1 MMALVLFRM
10 QWYKLLDL
18 KLLEAEESEEAE
30 TISAPKVEDITAR
43 RVEDTVPKVEDTARR
58 EEDTARKDPREDI
71 ILHPYVP
78 RVVPVIHF
86 RTVSNG
92 SVSVSNR
99 ISVVRNHP
107 VVMRVRP
114 VYPDLGTESNSSSVV
129 LDLFHHLPLLP
140 YHYLPRFLRFLLSPQ
155 LLWFNLPRLPY
166 DHRHPAIPILCVTD
180 IRTSLENAATH
191 HQTLAHRHRFLCH
204 RHRFLCHR
212 HRFLFHRHPS

>member
-10 QWYKLLDL
+10 QWYKLLELELYKLL
-18 KLLEAEESEEAE
+18 KLLEVIITDAG
-30 TISAPKVEDITAR
+30 TISAPKVEEDTAPK
-43 RVEDTVPKVEDTARR
+43 VEDTVPKVEDTARR

-71 ILHPYVP
+71 ILHPHVP

-92 SVSVSNR
+92 SVLVCNR

-140 YHYLPRFLRFLLSPQ
+140 YHYRHRSHRPRFLRFL
-155 LLWFNLPRLPY
+155 
-166 DHRHPAIPILCVTD
+166 
-180 IRTSLENAATH
+180 
-191 HQTLAHRHRFLCH
+191 
-204 RHRFLCHR
+204 
-212 HRFLFHRHPS
+212 

>member
-1 MMALVLFRM
+1 MALVLFRM

-71 ILHPYVP
+71 ILHPHVP

-99 ISVVRNHP
+99 ISVVHNHP

-114 VYPDLGTESNSSSVV
+114 VYLDLGTESNSSSVV

-140 YHYLPRFLRFLLSPQ
+140 YHYRHLSHQHRF
-155 LLWFNLPRLPY
+155 
-166 DHRHPAIPILCVTD
+166 
-180 IRTSLENAATH
+180 
-191 HQTLAHRHRFLCH
+191 HRFL
-204 RHRFLCHR
+204 
-212 HRFLFHRHPS
+212 